1 VWCAAG
7 PRGEPDAEREEATM
21 REERKEAVRRPW
33 ILLGTD
39 FSRPAHQAL
48 MYALTVARERDAA
61 LLVLHVIDGHG
72 LPELARLAEI
82 PEKTLRDRLGRERR
96 QRLSEA
102 LKVADDGEGDVAM
115 EQVIAWGRPFEEILK
130 KAAEIQAVLIV
141 LGTAGHSADL
151 EKVLFGST
159 AEKVLRSAPCP
170 VLCVPLE

>member
-1 VWCAAG
+1 MSK
-7 PRGEPDAEREEATM
+7 ERRAPG
-21 REERKEAVRRPW
+21 RRPW
-33 ILLGTD
+33 ILVGMD
-39 FSRPAHQAL
+39 FSRAAQQAL

-72 LPELARLAEI
+72 LPEMARLAEVQ
-82 PEKTLRDRLGRERR
+82 ERTLRDRLGRERR
-96 QRLSEA
+96 EKLTEA
-102 LKVADDGEGDVAM
+102 VKTAGDGEGDVAL
-115 EQVIAWGRPFEEILK
+115 EPAIAWGRPFEEILK
-130 KAAEIQAVLIV
+130 RAAEMPAVLIV

>member
-1 VWCAAG
+1 MSKQHKAPG
-7 PRGEPDAEREEATM
+7 G
-21 REERKEAVRRPW
+21 RPW
-33 ILLGTD
+33 ILVGMD
-39 FSRPAHQAL
+39 FSRAAQQAL

-72 LPELARLAEI
+72 LPELARLAEV
-82 PEKTLRDRLGRERR
+82 PERTLRDRLGHERR
-96 QRLSEA
+96 QRLAEA
-102 LKVADDGEGDVAM
+102 LQATDGGQADVPLEPL
-115 EQVIAWGRPFEEILK
+115 IAWGRPFEEILK
-130 KAAEIQAVLIV
+130 QAAEIPAVLIV